1 MDYTSS
7 TNVLL
12 TLKCNNETDVPLN
25 TKCSV
30 VNINKAHTVKMSAA
44 LLLLMNS
51 LWQMLDTAYVN
62 RLLLKNGS
70 ICMTKPDGFRVEG
83 RKEREEF
90 ESVAKR
96 RQDRLGL
103 LDRCTGIASSLPVRR
118 SDCTAGCIERCC

>member
-1 MDYTSS
+1 MSG
-7 TNVLL
+7 TNLLL
-12 TLKCNNETDVPLN
+12 TLKYKNETDVPLN

-30 VNINKAHTVKMSAA
+30 VNINKAHTVKMSAT

-70 ICMTKPDGFRVEG
+70 ICMTKPNGFRVVG

-96 RQDRLGL
+96 RQERLGL
-103 LDRCTGIASSLPVRR
+103 LDRRTGIASSLPVRR
-118 SDCTAGCIERCC
+118 PDCSIYRMLLLRY